1 MIPIQ
6 LLNDIMAKRDE
17 QHGYG
22 EPTRT
27 AKCDINSHQ
36 YEYAPEPMV
45 VEHAIVGR
53 TLRKKKEKVPNHL
66 KRGATEKKMDN
77 FTKNV
82 LMISLDKPFDEAYF
96 THILWMFSEKPRK
109 LRGCSIKSERK

>member
-1 MIPIQ
+1 MWLPIIDVAI
-6 LLNDIMAKRDE
+6 LNAL
-17 QHGYG
+17 
-22 EPTRT
+22 RT
-27 AKCDINSHQ
+27 PFRPLETSTDINSHQ

-96 THILWMFSEKPRK
+96 THILRMFSEKPRK